1 MAAALL
7 VGLLC
12 DNEDEDEHENRNVMT
27 ERLLRPH
34 NDALHFPDHILISLY
49 RLPRQLILNLVEE
62 LRPALERPTRRLGWS
77 LASGCA
83 GNQCSTFFCQGGLPD

>member
-12 DNEDEDEHENRNVMT
+12 DNEDEDEHDNRNLMT

-34 NDALHFPDHILISLY
+34 NDALHFPFVKSF
-49 RLPRQLILNLVEE
+49 VKFAE
-62 LRPALERPTRRLGWS
+62 
-77 LASGCA
+77 
-83 GNQCSTFFCQGGLPD
+83 